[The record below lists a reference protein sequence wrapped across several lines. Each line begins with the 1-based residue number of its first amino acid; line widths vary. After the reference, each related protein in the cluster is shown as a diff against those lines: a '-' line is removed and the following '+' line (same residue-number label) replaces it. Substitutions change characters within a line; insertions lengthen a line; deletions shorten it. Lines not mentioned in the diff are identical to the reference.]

1 MKSVVVYL
9 FLFTFIAFEGCETEK
24 MLLYSIE
31 NNSNVDIALRRA
43 MFPMEPRC
51 MKPEIK
57 SEYDLFVR
65 VSVVK
70 PNSKNVYHKAWF
82 YPDDTLYIHAFER
95 RDVDEMDCEE
105 FVRVYPV
112 KKSWVISRQKMDSLD
127 WKLEYP

>member
-9 FLFTFIAFEGCETEK
+9 FLFTIIAFGGCKFGEIPCYT
-24 MLLYSIE
+24 IV

-51 MKPEIK
+51 MKPKIK

-70 PNSKNVYHKAWF
+70 AHSTNYYDRTSYSPHEI
-82 YPDDTLYIHAFER
+82 LHIHAFER

-112 KKSWVISRQKMDSLD
+112 KKSWVISISELDSLD